1 MVIDEAKCMY
11 IWTKDIIELLPL
23 LKKKPVTPTPPS
35 PTPKPLPKPSVLNLE
50 NLHLKEI
57 HIP

>member
-1 MVIDEAKCMY
+1 MHVYMNKRHYRTIA
-11 IWTKDIIELLPL
+11 IA
-23 LKKKPVTPTPPS
+23 KKKPVTPTPPS